1 MQTERVFVGLAA
13 LAILAVGSLH
23 ATGNQY
29 LLTALQRTYLA
40 GNDTANINDHEVFA
54 TRIIKAAAAQ
64 PWPQATGGLQ
74 PLPGALSV
82 FLANNDAI
90 AFLVLHRGQILAE
103 QYLQGYNAD
112 SRTNSFSMAKTVL
125 TLLLGIAIDEGHIA
139 GLEQPLL
146 DLLPEFSEDP
156 YALTASIGSL
166 SAMTSGYEWDEHY
179 YSALSPTVKLVYG
192 DDVADFVL
200 GGQFSAAPESY
211 FYYSSASTQLLAIA
225 LTRALQR
232 SDPGATLSDYLSEKL
247 WQPLGMDAD
256 GLWHLDNSAMEL
268 AFCCI
273 NTSARNFARFGQ
285 LMLQDGV
292 WGGQQLVPATFIE
305 AMRSAR
311 GAPDYG
317 LSTWLNT
324 ENKPAFYTLRG
335 HLGQYVVV
343 VPEHELVLVRLGES
357 RDVERDT
364 MLEVLPFYIEQV
376 LQILPVAV
384 R

>member
-1 MQTERVFVGLAA
+1 MKIGRVFAGLVV

-23 ATGNQY
+23 ATDNQY

-54 TRIIKAAAAQ
+54 TRVIASGSAQ
-64 PWPQATGGLQ
+64 PWPQAAGGLQ
-74 PLPGALSV
+74 PLPEELTV
-82 FLANNDAI
+82 FLSENDAI
-90 AFLVLHRGQILAE
+90 AFLALHRGQIVAE
-103 QYLQGYNAD
+103 QYLQGYSAD

-125 TLLLGIAIDEGHIA
+125 TLLLGIAIDEGHVA

-146 DLLPEFSEDP
+146 DFLPEFAEDP
-156 YALTASIGSL
+156 LASTASMGSL
-166 SAMTSGYEWDEHY
+166 SAMTSGYDWDERY

-192 DDVADFVL
+192 DDVTNFVL
-200 GGQFSAAPESY
+200 DGQFSAAPESFY
-211 FYYSSASTQLLAIA
+211 YYSSASTQLLATA
-225 LTRALQR
+225 LTRALQK

-256 GLWHLDNSAMEL
+256 GLWHLDNSGMEL

-285 LMLQDGV
+285 LMLQDGL
-292 WGGQQLVPATFIE
+292 WQGQQLVPATFIA
-305 AMRSAR
+305 AMRTVR

-317 LSTWLNT
+317 LSTWINT

-357 RDVERDT
+357 RDLERDT
-364 MLEVLPFYIEQV
+364 MADVLPFYIDQV
-376 LQILPVAV
+376 LPLLPAGED
-384 R
+384 